1 MVRVNDL
8 EWNGDR
14 SMNDLGKYRDLIAR
28 KAIAFQSRGLTK
40 WGNLPPSLFDHQN
53 HGVEFAL
60 RTGCSA
66 MFYDTGLGKTA
77 MSLAWGDQIVRET
90 NMPVLMLAP
99 LAVGPQHARE
109 AARLGIDASVIRDG
123 SDATASKI
131 YVINYDRVDK
141 IDATKFGGVIL
152 DESSIIKSFSGQT
165 TKALIANFAQT
176 KYRLTCTATPAPNDH
191 TELGNHAEFLGVMRR
206 DSMLPIWFIHDSA
219 DTGNWKIKGHAR
231 DDFWRWVASWA
242 RCVSKPSDL
251 GFSDVG
257 FVLPELVT
265 HRHEILA
272 DTTIS
277 TGAEKDGQARLFRIP
292 EMSATSV
299 HQEKRMTRDARAE
312 KIAQVVYGEPNEP
325 WIIWCDTNDEADAL
339 IALMPKDETV
349 EVRGQQSPD
358 EKERKLTD
366 FSEGHARIIITKSSI
381 AGFGL
386 NWQHCARQAFVG
398 LSFSY
403 ESYYQAVRR
412 SWRFGQKRP
421 VHVHVACADTERS
434 IYEAVTRKAEDHGE
448 MKDAMARA
456 MRFASRSH
464 DANKLYQPSQEASL
478 PSWLVA

>member
-1 MVRVNDL
+1 MSDL
-8 EWNGDR
+8 
-14 SMNDLGKYRDLIAR
+14 SSYRELISR
-28 KAIAFQSRGLTK
+28 KQVAFEARGLTK
-40 WGNLPPSLFDHQN
+40 WGELPPSLFDHQR

-60 RTGCSA
+60 RAGCSA

-77 MSLAWGDQIVRET
+77 MSLSWGDQIVRAT
-90 NMPVLMLAP
+90 NKPVLMLAP

-109 AARLGIDASVIRDG
+109 ASRLGIDAKVIRDG
-123 SDATASKI
+123 SEITSARI
-131 YVINYDRVDK
+131 YIINYDRLDRVDPGS
-141 IDATKFGGVIL
+141 FGGVIL

-165 TKALIANFAQT
+165 TRALILLFAKT
-176 KYRLTCTATPAPNDH
+176 PYRLACTATPAPNDH

-219 DTGNWKIKGHAR
+219 DTGTWRIKGHAR

-251 GFSDVG
+251 GFSDHG
-257 FVLPELVT
+257 FELPELVT
-265 HRHEILA
+265 HRHEIIA
-272 DTTIS
+272 DTSIDP
-277 TGAEKDGQARLFRIP
+277 GAEKDGQARLFRIP

-299 HQEKRMTRDARAE
+299 HQEKRMTRDARSDKIAEIVSAE
-312 KIAQVVYGEPNEP
+312 KDQS

-339 IALMPKDETV
+339 LARVPASETV
-349 EVRGQQSPD
+349 EVRGQQSAD
-358 EKERKLTD
+358 EKESKLIA
-366 FSEGHARIIITKSSI
+366 FSEGKARIIITKSSI

-434 IYEAVTRKAEDHGE
+434 IYETVTRKAEDHGE

-456 MRFASRSH
+456 MRSASRTH
-464 DANKLYQPSQEASL
+464 DANKFYSPQKEASL
-478 PSWLVA
+478 PAWISA